1 MEKKD
6 VSEEVPCFTTRVD
19 TIYGCTYMSIAPE
32 HPQLKE
38 MVSGL
43 PQEEAVLGF
52 IQESSKLNDIDRQS
66 DTREKE
72 AFLPDAL

>member
-1 MEKKD
+1 
-6 VSEEVPCFTTRVD
+6 
-19 TIYGCTYMSIAPE
+19 MSIAPE

-43 PQEEAVLGF
+43 PQEEAVFGF
-52 IQESSKLNDIDRQS
+52 IHESSKLNDIDRQS